1 MNIETTKKRIHG
13 EPEPVNVPLDM
24 VAESPVPCGF
34 KVGDAVVFTND
45 YGVSFDLAVRGFA
58 KVPHGQ
64 GRLVYLNTT
73 SWWFPVS
80 LQSLKLLAR

>member
-1 MNIETTKKRIHG
+1 MNIATTKKRIHG
-13 EPEPVNVPLDM
+13 EPEPINVPSDM

-45 YGVSFDLAVRGFA
+45 YGVSFDRIIRGFA
-58 KVPHGQ
+58 KAPHGER
-64 GRLVYLNTT
+64 GRLVYLNTD

-80 LQSLKLLAR
+80 PQSLKLR